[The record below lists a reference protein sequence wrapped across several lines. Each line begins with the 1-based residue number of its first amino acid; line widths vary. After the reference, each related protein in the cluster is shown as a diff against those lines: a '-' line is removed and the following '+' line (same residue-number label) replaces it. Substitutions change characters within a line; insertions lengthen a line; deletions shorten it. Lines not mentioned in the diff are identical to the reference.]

1 MGSYSGD
8 SSLLKTS
15 AGLLQSRRRRLGL
28 GQLELGS
35 RVTQVRGLGCL
46 RCWGF
51 GGGGGRYLWG
61 RLGSVAGAQGTGT
74 RVLPGLGSE
83 FGRRGIPGLGLDL
96 ESDSAGG
103 SGRTRRGFGSDS
115 DSGPTGTRA
124 RVRRGFR
131 AGSGLP
137 GFWLGRDS
145 GLRFRLRLGWVTSG
159 LGSTRF
165 G

>member
-51 GGGGGRYLWG
+51 VGGGGRYLLG

-103 SGRTRRGFGSDS
+103 SGRTRRGFGSDFGLGS
-115 DSGPTGTRA
+115 DWDS
-124 RVRRGFR
+124 
-131 AGSGLP
+131 GSGLP

>member
-103 SGRTRRGFGSDS
+103 VGSDS
-115 DSGPTGTRA
+115 AGV
-124 RVRRGFR
+124 RV
-131 AGSGLP
+131 GL
-137 GFWLGRDS
+137 
-145 GLRFRLRLGWVTSG
+145 G
-159 LGSTRF
+159 LGSDWDSGSGPAGVPGWLGTSGVSARP
-165 G
+165 GLRA